1 MVETQLTLI
10 WTGIVGFAVFMY
22 VLMDGFDLGLGILF
36 PFAPSDPDR
45 DIMMNSVA
53 PIWDLMSSPTIGTPA
68 AVNFSAH
75 SGVPAMNTGRAF
87 TNATPASIA
96 AWA

>member
-1 MVETQLTLI
+1 MRSRVTPRS
-10 WTGIVGFAVFMY
+10 W
-22 VLMDGFDLGLGILF
+22 
-36 PFAPSDPDR
+36 
-45 DIMMNSVA
+45 NSLAITRWVMVA